1 VGRLLGDEIP
11 SPLLAFYRCYRA
23 TMRARLA
30 FAHLLE
36 PNPRT
41 PEKWP
46 ALGRAYLRLALADAH
61 KIERHLARSRCAPN
75 SSEAP

>member
-1 VGRLLGDEIP
+1 VGRRLGDRIP

-46 ALGRAYLRLALADAH
+46 AQARAYLDLALRDARR
-61 KIERHLARSRCAPN
+61 IERHLAHPHRHT
-75 SSEAP
+75 SEAP